1 MGKRKEF
8 WFFKPVEDSA
18 DGWGNRKKNT
28 ARDPNTC
35 RSFVHSK
42 TTLYAYNQTSL
53 QLRPA
58 NFLYDFDARIRKFS
72 IFAHHYLQA
81 EALSGVAPHCLTVRE
96 KRRGAMGEDRR
107 AVNACI
113 QSGGQGR

>member
-1 MGKRKEF
+1 MEWADESQRTQAPSPIPKQSYWERRVGKRKEF

-18 DGWGNRKKNT
+18 DVWGNRKRNT

-42 TTLYAYNQTSL
+42 TPLYAYNRTSL

-58 NFLYDFDARIRKFS
+58 K
-72 IFAHHYLQA
+72 
-81 EALSGVAPHCLTVRE
+81 
-96 KRRGAMGEDRR
+96 
-107 AVNACI
+107 
-113 QSGGQGR
+113 